1 MYLFMFLMS
10 LCNSN
15 PKNQVESMNEF
26 LDLEKKN
33 GLYGAIGPNKE
44 IDIHWWSQLPQYKT

>member
-1 MYLFMFLMS
+1 MYLFMFVMS